1 MLVRAKRLPNGEV
14 EMTVPI
20 ETGIGIGTNIHPSG
34 LVIEWVPADDGTFRQ
49 ADLAPGD
56 VITAINSVSIQ
67 GMDLA
72 ALTKF
77 VRTLPVLEGGVL
89 KIQLTVDSSARQD
102 AKTAGPEKHSIQDA
116 LNPSDEDARV
126 E

>member
-1 MLVRAKRLPNGEV
+1 MPQVVRAKRLPNGEV

-20 ETGIGIGTNIHPSG
+20 QTGIGIGTNIHPSG

-56 VITAINSVSIQ
+56 LITAINSVSIK

-72 ALTKF
+72 ALKRF
-77 VRTLPVLEGGVL
+77 VRTIPVLEGDVI
-89 KIQLTVDSSARQD
+89 KIQLTI
-102 AKTAGPEKHSIQDA
+102 E
-116 LNPSDEDARV
+116 
-126 E
+126 